1 MKFFSFY
8 IPTFVF
14 AALNLVV
21 LYWFLRHFL
30 FKPVTQVMR
39 NRTNT
44 IKNTIDDAE
53 KQKSEAL
60 ELKGKYEEQI
70 KTAKDDAEKIIADAV
85 LKAEKEKASIIAE
98 ARQEAEALLKKSRDE
113 IALEHEQ
120 MLRDVKS
127 HVAGIALAAASKVI
141 EVNMDTEA
149 NRILVD
155 KFIDEAG
162 AA

>member
-1 MKFFSFY
+1 MKFFNFY

-14 AALNLVV
+14 AILNLLV

-30 FKPVTQVMR
+30 FKPVTQVMA
-39 NRTNT
+39 NRTNS
-44 IKNTIDDAE
+44 IKKSIEDAE
-53 KQKSEAL
+53 KQKADAI
-60 ELKGKYEEQI
+60 ELKRKYEEQI
-70 KTAKDDAEKIIADAV
+70 KTAKEESEKIIADAIK
-85 LKAEKEKASIIAE
+85 KAEKEKSSIIEE
-98 ARQEAEALLKKSRDE
+98 ARRESEALLNKAREE
-113 IALEHEQ
+113 IEHEHEL

-127 HVAGIALAAASKVI
+127 QVAGIALAAASKVI
-141 EVNMDTEA
+141 EANMDTEA